1 MTLQVGGDVT
11 EHSQASRSALF
22 NALVEALKRDRKV
35 GTITIQSEKCIR
47 IPSKYNQILLNTI
60 RILHQMASSTIN
72 YYQQRKQGKGSER
85 WDDWMSAASVSSC
98 SCFAS
103 GHTAASGSSHCGETR
118 HKEKGLVQRFWN
130 FEWEWNGHEWI
141 NNWMPLQPRGW
152 NFLCCYRC
160 KLYLFWLFWFLNIL
174 NQATSEQQH
183 AQCLRRHPPILVS
196 SIFPGAS
203 HHDGGRTQETGAS
216 PLQAGGD
223 SSKKVV
229 SQWDWGEPSRFVNQ
243 VQLSNLEIS
252 PSWWE
257 LGGKKIINS

>member
-130 FEWEWNGHEWI
+130 FEWEWNGHEW
-141 NNWMPLQPRGW
+141 RGERFDQG
-152 NFLCCYRC
+152 NYAIRECR
-160 KLYLFWLFWFLNIL
+160 
-174 NQATSEQQH
+174 
-183 AQCLRRHPPILVS
+183 
-196 SIFPGAS
+196 
-203 HHDGGRTQETGAS
+203 
-216 PLQAGGD
+216 
-223 SSKKVV
+223 VV
-229 SQWDWGEPSRFVNQ
+229 SADYLKIGHWNELMNSSGCMNGGSSPFFFVGFNPWK
-243 VQLSNLEIS
+243 V
-252 PSWWE
+252 WT
-257 LGGKKIINS
+257 

>member
-35 GTITIQSEKCIR
+35 GTITIQSENCIR

-118 HKEKGLVQRFWN
+118 HKEKGLVQRFWI
-130 FEWEWNGHEWI
+130 FEWEWNRHEWI

-174 NQATSEQQH
+174 NPATSEQQH
-183 AQCLRRHPPILVS
+183 AQCLKPSSHPRQLHFSRCLTPWRWQNSRDWRIS
-196 SIFPGAS
+196 SSSRWGFIKKGGFTMGL
-203 HHDGGRTQETGAS
+203 GRT
-216 PLQAGGD
+216 LQFCESG
-223 SSKKVV
+223 ST
-229 SQWDWGEPSRFVNQ
+229 
-243 VQLSNLEIS
+243 I
-252 PSWWE
+252 E
-257 LGGKKIINS
+257 LGDFPIMVRVRGKKTVNS